1 MAAPSRSRLLVVV
14 AAIVALF
21 FTVGLP
27 FLGWLSGVWIDW
39 LWYSDL
45 GQSSVFLT
53 RIVSQLVTGAVFG
66 VATFLLLYINLRIAR
81 RMAPKAVPIGMPE
94 GTPEQIEILIESLR
108 GKFGPI
114 LDRLILW
121 GSLAIAFLNGLG
133 MSSQWQ
139 TFRLAVA
146 SVPFPYNDPQFNRN
160 VGFFVFEL
168 PAFNALSNWLS
179 GVLILTALLTFAVH
193 VLDGAIQP
201 WARLKGF
208 APHVKAH
215 LSVLMAFIVLEWGF
229 RYWIAIW
236 ELNYSTRGQIVGA
249 GYTDIHAQLPA
260 YRILIVVS
268 IVTAFALLLNIRYK
282 GWRLPLTAVGV
293 WVAASILLGAVW
305 PGLMQQFIVAPNE
318 ASAETPYIERNIDMT
333 RRAFGLTDVKG
344 QKFPATESL
353 TATDVVADRQTLKNV
368 RLWDPS
374 IMAQSY
380 AQLQSIRPYYE
391 FPDVDVDRYTI
402 DGVRQQVLVSAREMN
417 SALLPSTAQTWVNRH
432 LVYTHGFGLVMS
444 PVNEADPRGMPK
456 FIIGDVPPKTT
467 TDLET
472 KQPRI
477 YYGEATTD
485 YVVVDTGIKEFDFP
499 LGEKN
504 AYYEYNGSGGVAIGS
519 FFRRL
524 AWALHLG
531 SSQVLFSEYV
541 KPESRVLLRRD
552 LKSRLEALAPWLQY
566 EDDPYPVL
574 VDGRIKWVVD
584 AYTSSQWFPYSEGI
598 PGAPETKYLR
608 NSVKVVIDAFDGST
622 TFYAFDPEDPVL
634 KAWREVFP
642 SLVVDGSKIPEA
654 IREHFRYPQGLF
666 MAQAEVYRT
675 YHMTDPRVFYNKE
688 DQWEIPG
695 ERQGKRM
702 EPFFVLMKL
711 PGQTQEGFYI
721 MSPYTPR
728 NRDNMIGWVA
738 ANSDPAKYGE
748 RTVYLF
754 PKERVVLGPEQ
765 VSAQINQ
772 DALISPQLS
781 LWNQRGSKAIFG
793 NMLVVPIK
801 DSIVYIQPLYLQAE
815 QTAIPEL
822 TRVIVVYADRVEMEN
837 TLEAAL
843 LKVFGQQNGGNS
855 SAVGGVS
862 SDQPGGALGSAGS
875 GQNSGDVAAANQ
887 LYLEAI
893 AAQRKGDWATYG
905 NKVSELGAILSRLA
919 AKETTATPKK

>member
-1 MAAPSRSRLLVVV
+1 M
-14 AAIVALF
+14 
-21 FTVGLP
+21 
-27 FLGWLSGVWIDW
+27 
-39 LWYSDL
+39 
-45 GQSSVFLT
+45 
-53 RIVSQLVTGAVFG
+53 
-66 VATFLLLYINLRIAR
+66 
-81 RMAPKAVPIGMPE
+81 
-94 GTPEQIEILIESLR
+94 
-108 GKFGPI
+108 
-114 LDRLILW
+114 
-121 GSLAIAFLNGLG
+121 
-133 MSSQWQ
+133 
-139 TFRLAVA
+139 
-146 SVPFPYNDPQFNRN
+146 
-160 VGFFVFEL
+160 
-168 PAFNALSNWLS
+168 
-179 GVLILTALLTFAVH
+179 H
-193 VLDGAIQP
+193 VIDGAIQP
-201 WARLKGF
+201 WAKLKGF
-208 APHVKAH
+208 SPHVKAH
-215 LSVLMAFIVLEWGF
+215 LSVLMAFIVLAWGF

-236 ELNYSTRGQIVGA
+236 ELDFSTRGQIVGA
-249 GYTDIHAQLPA
+249 GYTDVHAQLPA

-268 IVTAFALLLNIRYK
+268 IVTAAALLLNIRYK
-282 GWRLPLTAVGV
+282 GWRLPLISLGV
-293 WVAASILLGAVW
+293 WVAASVLLGAVW

-318 ASAETPYIERNIDMT
+318 ASAEAPYIERNIEMT
-333 RRAFGLTDVKG
+333 RKAFGLTDVKG
-344 QKFPATESL
+344 QKFPATETL
-353 TATDVVADRQTLKNV
+353 TAADVVADRETLKNV
-368 RLWDPS
+368 RLWEPS

-391 FPDVDVDRYTI
+391 FPDVDVDRYVI
-402 DGVRQQVLVSAREMN
+402 DGVKQQVLVSAREMN
-417 SALLPSTAQTWVNRH
+417 SELLPSTAQTWVNRH

-456 FIIGDVPPKTT
+456 FIIGDVPPRTAT
-467 TDLET
+467 NLET

-477 YYGEATTD
+477 YFGEDSTD

-499 LGEKN
+499 LGETN
-504 AYYEYNGSGGVAIGS
+504 AYYEYKGTGGVKVGALPS
-519 FFRRL
+519 RL
-524 AWALHLG
+524 AWALSLG
-531 SSQVLFSEYV
+531 SSQVLFSEYI
-541 KPESRVLLRRD
+541 KSDSRVLIRRD
-552 LKSRLEALAPWLQY
+552 LNTRLEALAPWLQY

-574 VDGRIKWVVD
+574 VNGRIKWVVD
-584 AYTSSQWFPYSEGI
+584 AYTTSSWFPYSEGV
-598 PGAPETKYLR
+598 PDQPQLKYLR
-608 NSVKVVIDAFDGST
+608 NSVKVVVDAFDGST

-634 KAWREVFP
+634 KAWRGIFP
-642 SLVVDGSKIPEA
+642 TLVQDGSKIPTE
-654 IREHFRYPQGLF
+654 IRDHFRYPQGLF

-711 PGQTQEGFYI
+711 PGATEQGFYI

-738 ANSDPAKYGE
+738 ANSDPEKYGE

-781 LWNQRGSKAIFG
+781 LWNQRGSNAIFG

-843 LKVFGQQNGGNS
+843 LKIFGQQAPGNS
-855 SAVGGVS
+855 TAVGGVS
-862 SDQPGGALGSAGS
+862 AEATGGALGSAGA
-875 GQNSGDVAAANQ
+875 GQGSTADVSAAQQ
-887 LYLEAI
+887 LYLDAI

-905 NKVSELGAILSRLA
+905 EKVEQLGQILSRLA
-919 AKETTATPKK
+919 AQEASATAK